1 MGITRYEG
9 RDLAMAA
16 RNIRMGLI
24 GAGRIGIVHSGS
36 INDTKGVDLAWI
48 SDPMVEAA
56 EKLGAQ
62 YGAKVT
68 ADPYEIINSGDVDAI
83 LIASPTATHVEL
95 LEAGID
101 AGLHVMCE
109 KPIDLDIKRVD
120 ALRAKANAA
129 QTKVALGF
137 NRRFHPQFE
146 TINKRVKAGEIGNL
160 EQLIILSRD
169 PAPAPKAYLAGSG
182 GIFRDMTIHD
192 FDMARYFVP
201 EIVEVTAVGA
211 NVFSDDI
218 REIGDYDSVNITLR
232 GSKGE
237 LVTIVNSRHAS
248 YGYDQRLEAFG
259 SDGMLYAKNM
269 TPTTVEH
276 YSAEHTEQREP
287 YLNFF
292 LELYAHSYRRE
303 LALFV
308 ESIHEGTVLC
318 PTYEDGRAALVLA
331 DAALESAQTG
341 KSVKVSL

>member
-1 MGITRYEG
+1 MSN
-9 RDLAMAA
+9 D
-16 RNIRMGLI
+16 NIRIGLI
-24 GAGRIGIVHSGS
+24 GAGRIGIVHAAS
-36 INDTKGVDLAWI
+36 INDTKGVDLVWVC
-48 SDPMVEAA
+48 DPFIESA

-68 ADPYEIINSGDVDAI
+68 ADPHEVINSGEVDAI
-83 LIASPTATHVEL
+83 LIASPTPTHVPL

-109 KPIDLDIKRVD
+109 KPIDLDIAKVD
-120 ALRAKANAA
+120 ALRDKANAA
-129 QTKVALGF
+129 KTRIALGF

-146 TINKRVKAGEIGNL
+146 SINQRVKAGEIGQL

-169 PAPAPKAYLAGSG
+169 PAPAPQAYIAVSG

-192 FDMARYFVP
+192 FDMARYFIP

-211 NVFSDDI
+211 NSFCDYI
-218 REIGDYDSVNITLR
+218 QEEGDYDSVNITLR

-237 LVTIVNSRHAS
+237 LVTIVNSRHSS

-259 SDGMLYAKNM
+259 SEGMLLAKNV

-292 LELYAHSYRRE
+292 LELYANSYRRE

-308 ESIHEGTVLC
+308 ESIHTNTTLC
-318 PTYEDGRAALVLA
+318 PTFEDGRAALVLA
-331 DAALESAQTG
+331 DAALQSARTG
-341 KSVKVSL
+341 QSVKVSL

>member
-1 MGITRYEG
+1 MSNQ
-9 RDLAMAA
+9 
-16 RNIRMGLI
+16 NIRIGLI
-24 GAGRIGIVHSGS
+24 GAGRIGVVHAGS
-36 INDTKGVDLAWI
+36 INDTKGVDLAWVCDAFLE
-48 SDPMVEAA
+48 SA

-68 ADPYEIINSGDVDAI
+68 SDPLEVINSGTVDAI
-83 LIASPTATHVEL
+83 LIASPTATHVPL

-109 KPIDLDIKRVD
+109 KPIDLDIAKVD

-129 QTKVALGF
+129 QTKIALGF

-146 TINKRVKAGEIGNL
+146 SMHKRVAAGEIGNL

-169 PAPAPKAYLAGSG
+169 PAPPSQAYIAVSG
-182 GIFRDMTIHD
+182 GILRDMTIHD

-201 EIVEVTAVGA
+201 EIVEVSATGA
-211 NVFSDDI
+211 NVFCDYI
-218 REIGDYDSVNITLR
+218 KEEGDYDSVTITLR

-237 LVTIVNSRHAS
+237 LVTIVNSRHSS

-259 SDGMLYAKNM
+259 SGGMLLAKNQ

-292 LELYAHSYRRE
+292 LELYAASYRRE

-308 ESIHEGTVLC
+308 ESIARDTVLC
-318 PTYEDGRAALVLA
+318 PTFEDGRAALVLA
-331 DAALESAQTG
+331 DAALQSARTG
-341 KSVKVSL
+341 RAVSVSL